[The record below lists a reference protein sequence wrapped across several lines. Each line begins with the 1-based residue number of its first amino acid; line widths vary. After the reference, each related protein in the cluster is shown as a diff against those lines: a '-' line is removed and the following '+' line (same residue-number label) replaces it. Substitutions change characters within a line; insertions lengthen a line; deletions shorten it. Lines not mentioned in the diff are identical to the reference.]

1 MKNKTEQ
8 RGFTLVELMIVIS
21 ILGIIAAIGST
32 SLLNFL
38 PTMRLKSATRDVFS
52 TMMQAKVEAIRRG
65 ENVTIRFNPPLTPY
79 APADARIP
87 LNSYVM
93 FIDNGAGGGVAND
106 EIINGTEPMLGPA
119 TVLPDRVTF
128 DPAVSGDGVSFFADA
143 MVFSSRGIPV
153 PADGGLIL
161 PVNETVGLRSIDSL
175 GNTMGQRTIVA
186 SNAGRINMP

>member
-21 ILGIIAAIGST
+21 ILGIIGAIGST

-38 PTMRLKSATRDVFS
+38 PTMRLKSAARDVFS
-52 TMMQAKVEAIRRG
+52 TMMRAKVEAIRRG

-79 APADARIP
+79 TPADARIP
-87 LNSYVM
+87 LNSYLM

-106 EIINGTEPMLGPA
+106 EIINGTEPILVAA

-128 DPAVSGDGVSFFADA
+128 DPAVAGDGVSFFADA

-153 PADGGLIL
+153 RAGGGFALGAG
-161 PVNETVGLRSIDSL
+161 TVGLRSIDSL
-175 GNTMGQRTIVA
+175 GNTMRQRTVVA
-186 SNAGRINMP
+186 STAGRINMP